1 MSAISRQAKGL
12 VVVTGANG
20 FIAGQVILSLLS
32 SGYAVRGTIRSLERC
47 QHLQSAESPFHP
59 YVLQGLFSLAEVP
72 DLTSPTQVAAAFT
85 DATAVAHLAQPV
97 LFSTDADYVIGTAV
111 RGTQIALE
119 AAAQIKSVKSFVLM
133 SSVSAVRMLLS
144 NPAPPG
150 HVITADEWDD
160 ADFKIKTLQAE
171 GKPLPGPLV
180 YAASKAAGER
190 ALWEFVKLNKPGFA
204 TTAINPVFVAG
215 PSAVPP
221 RTAADISG
229 TTKFIFDL
237 LAGKD
242 LPPPERL
249 VGYGAY
255 VDVRDVARLVSFAIG
270 HSEVADGHRFLAVSS
285 WVHPQGVVDVLR
297 KAYPDRHHI
306 IQEGTPGEGYMN
318 GFGFPHSAPKFDT
331 ETAVKA
337 SGEGWIPFEDTILA
351 AAQAYKNLL

>member
-1 MSAISRQAKGL
+1 MSPISQQAKGL

-32 SGYAVRGTIRSLERC
+32 SGYAVRGTVRSLERC

-59 YVLQGLFSLAEVP
+59 YLLQGLFSLAEVP

-97 LFSTDADYVIGTAV
+97 SFSTDADYVIGTAV

-133 SSVSAVRMLLS
+133 SSISAVRMLLS

-160 ADFKIKTLQAE
+160 ADFKIKALQAE

-190 ALWEFVKLNKPGFA
+190 TLWDFAKLRQPCFA
-204 TTAINPVFVAG
+204 ITAINPVFVAG
-215 PSAVPP
+215 PPAVPP
-221 RTAADISG
+221 RSPDEISG
-229 TTKFIFDL
+229 TTKFIFDV
-237 LAGKD
+237 LAGKE

-270 HSEVADGHRFLAVSS
+270 NSKVADRHRYLAVSS
-285 WVHPQGVVDVLR
+285 WIHPQGVVDVLR
-297 KAYPDRHHI
+297 EAYPDRRHL
-306 IQEGTPGEGYMN
+306 IQEGTPGEGYTK
-318 GFGFPHSAPKFDT
+318 GFGFPESAPKFDT
-331 ETAVKA
+331 ETAVQA
-337 SGEGWIPFEDTILA
+337 SGKAWTRFEDTILA
-351 AAQAYKNLL
+351 TALAYRNLL